1 MRIVIVIPARYGSR
15 RYPGKPMVL
24 IRSRSLL
31 NRVWS
36 IAKAVEGVDRVYI
49 ATDDERIAAHAR
61 AFGAEVVMTP
71 PDCANGTERVCQA
84 LRGIAPRPDA
94 VINLQGD
101 AVLTPP
107 WVIQGLVDA
116 FRSDPL
122 LRLVTAAVQCDEEKL
137 REIVRLKEK
146 SPTSGTLV
154 TFDKRGFAL
163 YFSKAVIPYLRI
175 RPDGPLPV
183 YRHVGIYGYRT
194 ETLEELSRL
203 EPTPLEMAE
212 QLEQLRALE
221 NGIPVKVVLTDYRG
235 RTHGS
240 VDSPEDVPVIEAII
254 AREGELVP

>member
-24 IRSRSLL
+24 IRGRSLL
-31 NRVWS
+31 SRVWS
-36 IAKAVEGVDRVYI
+36 IAKAVRGVDQTYV
-49 ATDDERIAAHAR
+49 ATDDERVAAHAKS
-61 AFGAEVVMTP
+61 FGAEVVMTS

-84 LRGIAPRPDA
+84 LRAVAPRPDV

-107 WVIQGLVDA
+107 WVIQALADA
-116 FRSDPL
+116 FRADPSL
-122 LRLVTAAVQCDEEKL
+122 KLVTAAVRCDEKTLEEL
-137 REIVRLKEK
+137 LRLKEK

-163 YFSKAVIPYLRI
+163 YFSKAAIPYLRI
-175 RPDGPLPV
+175 RPEGALPV

-203 EPTPLEMAE
+203 EPTPLETAE

-221 NGIPVKVVLTDYRG
+221 NGIPVKVVLVDYRG

-254 AREGELVP
+254 EREGELVP